1 MLRLISARCGDVLSE
16 ADLDKFLAGSD
27 PDPDG
32 DRLPMAVGDKI
43 MDVLLAFEDR
53 LDRIGA

>member
-1 MLRLISARCGDVLSE
+1 MCCPS
-16 ADLDKFLAGSD
+16 DLAKFLAASDLD
-27 PDPDG
+27 PDD